1 MVTDLRFAL
10 RQLTKAPGFT
20 LLAVITLAL
29 GIGLNTAIFSLVNDL
44 FLRGLPFKDPPRI
57 VHFYAQAKDRNLTD
71 LPLSAPRFRHYREAQ
86 TFCDG
91 VAAENPTFITFSGV
105 GDPVQLNGGKISPG
119 YFEVLGVRPL
129 MGRTFLP
136 QEEEGANVA
145 LVTEAFWRH
154 RLNSDPN
161 VLGRSIMLDGVGH
174 TIVGVIPNQPGA
186 WFGTN
191 PVVEVWTTNPFDLAG
206 FGKERVMKGSG
217 FLRVIG
223 RVKPGMSFD
232 QVNAALPS
240 LDQSY
245 HAEHPDNIDAG
256 NNVTIRSLPE
266 DVSGNLR
273 PAFATLFAAVGF
285 VLLIA
290 CSNVANLLLVRFS
303 GRRREI
309 ALRVALGAS
318 RSSVLRLFVFE
329 SLLVSA
335 LAAVLGIVLA
345 WQLVPLVPQLAVNF
359 LPLEP
364 NYRVDLSLP
373 VLSFTLALSILTGV
387 AMGIY
392 PALQSSR
399 ADLVDGLKEGG
410 RGSSGSVRQQRFRK
424 ILVAAQVALSVTLL
438 AGAALL
444 ITSFVRLSQTNI
456 GFRPERL
463 WVGGM
468 TLPDSRYPDSAA
480 RARLAQQTLA
490 AVRAT
495 AGLED
500 ATVSGDI
507 PLSGGSNVLY
517 TADRGEIPPPHRRPA
532 APSHEIAPGYFRTWG
547 IPILAGR
554 DIDEHDD
561 ANGRKVALISQTGAK
576 KMFGDEN
583 PVGQTILITG
593 RSYRTEI
600 IGVVAD
606 IRSRQLRTP
615 NDMEIYRPLA
625 QDNFGFL
632 SIAIR
637 TSLAPEAVTKLVQNA
652 LRGVDPSLALAQPGP
667 MQFFIDQ
674 ARGQARL
681 MMVLLGIFA
690 GVALLLA
697 TVGIYGAVAY
707 TVEQRTGEIGVRMA
721 LGAQTRDILRLVVNQ
736 GMRPVAFGLAI
747 GLLAALALGRLIAA
761 QLYQTSAHNPLL
773 LTGTIAVLAFAA
785 LLACL
790 FPAIRATLLNPV
802 EALRT
807 E

>member
-1 MVTDLRFAL
+1 M
-10 RQLTKAPGFT
+10 
-20 LLAVITLAL
+20 
-29 GIGLNTAIFSLVNDL
+29 GL
-44 FLRGLPFKDPPRI
+44 
-57 VHFYAQAKDRNLTD
+57 
-71 LPLSAPRFRHYREAQ
+71 
-86 TFCDG
+86 
-91 VAAENPTFITFSGV
+91 
-105 GDPVQLNGGKISPG
+105 
-119 YFEVLGVRPL
+119 
-129 MGRTFLP
+129 
-136 QEEEGANVA
+136 
-145 LVTEAFWRH
+145 
-154 RLNSDPN
+154 
-161 VLGRSIMLDGVGH
+161 
-174 TIVGVIPNQPGA
+174 
-186 WFGTN
+186 
-191 PVVEVWTTNPFDLAG
+191 
-206 FGKERVMKGSG
+206 
-217 FLRVIG
+217 
-223 RVKPGMSFD
+223 
-232 QVNAALPS
+232 
-240 LDQSY
+240 
-245 HAEHPDNIDAG
+245 
-256 NNVTIRSLPE
+256 
-266 DVSGNLR
+266 
-273 PAFATLFAAVGF
+273 
-285 VLLIA
+285 
-290 CSNVANLLLVRFS
+290 
-303 GRRREI
+303 
-309 ALRVALGAS
+309 
-318 RSSVLRLFVFE
+318 
-329 SLLVSA
+329 
-335 LAAVLGIVLA
+335 
-345 WQLVPLVPQLAVNF
+345 
-359 LPLEP
+359 
-364 NYRVDLSLP
+364 
-373 VLSFTLALSILTGV
+373 
-387 AMGIY
+387 Y

-456 GFRPERL
+456 GFRSERL

-468 TLPDSRYPDSAA
+468 TLPDTRYPDSAA

-490 AVRAT
+490 AIKTT

-500 ATVSGDI
+500 AAVSGDI

-517 TADRGEIPPPHRRPA
+517 TADRGEIPPPHRRSA

-576 KMFGDEN
+576 KMFGDGN

-600 IGVVAD
+600 IGVVGD

-637 TSLAPEAVTKLVQNA
+637 TSLAPEAVTKLVQTA
-652 LRGVDPSLALAQPGP
+652 LRGVDPNLALAQPGP

-681 MMVLLGIFA
+681 MMILLGIFA

-721 LGAQTRDILRLVVNQ
+721 LGAQTRDILRLIVNQ
-736 GMRPVAFGLAI
+736 GMRPVAFGLAV

-761 QLYQTSAHNPLL
+761 QLYQTSANNPFL
-773 LTGTIAVLAFAA
+773 LTGTVAVLAFAA